1 MTGIAAERR
10 RKRHEPHDWNSDE
23 NSEKVEEEQAAR
35 VVKNHEGGTRER
47 LAAVLR
53 SDHGDVGTGV
63 DSSA

>member
-1 MTGIAAERR
+1 VTGIAAERR

-53 SDHGDVGTGV
+53 SDRGDVGTGV

>member
-35 VVKNHEGGTRER
+35 VVKNHEGGT
-47 LAAVLR
+47 
-53 SDHGDVGTGV
+53 
-63 DSSA
+63 